1 MCCHIIVDAHA
12 ISYKMLN
19 IIWQGFT
26 RFKLVQSLQCLHF
39 VPIVQNR
46 IIELWGH
53 EKVSS
58 SPLDDNRPKLN
69 PYWVLTPQI
78 LTQHQWKGKG
88 VKPGAFPEPAIS
100 GCTTQEQTH
109 RGQVNSSHS
118 SISPQRGEH
127 NSCLVWTAWPAD
139 LRVEQTVAQC
149 GPVTRPERLNTTRG
163 FHSSLLQQRGSM
175 GLDESHSHRIKQWLR
190 SCGDSWATV
199 YPTYHL
205 SRHAVT
211 REASIAQQTP
221 PKVKRH
227 QRSGENTSVSL
238 WFVEHR
244 CPASCRGGC
253 RFLYPFSSS
262 LGRSHVGVLTEGVAL
277 PWIMSIINLTLPH
290 IFRVWAKAISC

>member
-149 GPVTRPERLNTTRG
+149 GPVTRPERLNTAQHGG
-163 FHSSLLQQRGSM
+163 FTVHCCSSGDRWGSKSPTHTGLNNGSVPAETVGQQFI
-175 GLDESHSHRIKQWLR
+175 LRITFHVTQSLVRRRLR
-190 SCGDSWATV
+190 NE
-199 YPTYHL
+199 P
-205 SRHAVT
+205 
-211 REASIAQQTP
+211 
-221 PKVKRH
+221 H
-227 QRSGENTSVSL
+227 QRSNGIKGQVKTPRCLFDLWSTDALLPVVVAVVS
-238 WFVEHR
+238 FI
-244 CPASCRGGC
+244 
-253 RFLYPFSSS
+253 PFHLLSD
-262 LGRSHVGVLTEGVAL
+262 AA
-277 PWIMSIINLTLPH
+277 TLE
-290 IFRVWAKAISC
+290 S